1 MPGAATAAP
10 HGEETQQ
17 EQVMDDATETDLETP
32 ATPADEGGEADAADA
47 EAPKEGDEAEGDEA
61 AEKDDGDAAAGAKP
75 EDGPP
80 PAPSK
85 VEARIQKIIGE
96 RKAWQERA
104 EMAAAELKI
113 AQERLDEVKDFI
125 ETAKRVKL
133 AMRYNPAFKEYAEK
147 NWPFVERPATR
158 DDFPDDEAWNAYREE
173 RTRDETRAEMQK
185 VFDEQKVTL
194 RKQEIQKN
202 WMSEIENL
210 KKNEDLKPFLTV
222 ENLERVFKFIV
233 RAEEAASEA
242 KEDPDDLSVEQVL
255 RLHHGKKIAEA
266 ERARV
271 QKQTAAGLRRNQN
284 RALSGTGTVPIA
296 PKSTRFDP
304 NASDVEKAKFIV
316 RQMESGSE

>member
-47 EAPKEGDEAEGDEA
+47 EAPKEGDEAEGD
-61 AEKDDGDAAAGAKP
+61 GAAAGAKP

-125 ETAKRVKL
+125 ET
-133 AMRYNPAFKEYAEK
+133 
-147 NWPFVERPATR
+147 
-158 DDFPDDEAWNAYREE
+158 
-173 RTRDETRAEMQK
+173 
-185 VFDEQKVTL
+185 
-194 RKQEIQKN
+194 
-202 WMSEIENL
+202 
-210 KKNEDLKPFLTV
+210 
-222 ENLERVFKFIV
+222 
-233 RAEEAASEA
+233 
-242 KEDPDDLSVEQVL
+242 
-255 RLHHGKKIAEA
+255 
-266 ERARV
+266 
-271 QKQTAAGLRRNQN
+271 
-284 RALSGTGTVPIA
+284 
-296 PKSTRFDP
+296 
-304 NASDVEKAKFIV
+304 
-316 RQMESGSE
+316 